1 MAAIWSWL
9 QQCAFVFGR
18 LYFVFVSVFDQ
29 IFVIVFV
36 FVFET
41 PKKNAFA
48 FAFDKTYLTLAL
60 QCATPVW
67 LLLWSHY
74 KGR

>member
-1 MAAIWSWL
+1 MCKMAAIWSWL

-41 PKKNAFA
+41 PKK
-48 FAFDKTYLTLAL
+48 KMHLHLHL
-60 QCATPVW
+60 IKCI
-67 LLLWSHY
+67 
-74 KGR
+74 